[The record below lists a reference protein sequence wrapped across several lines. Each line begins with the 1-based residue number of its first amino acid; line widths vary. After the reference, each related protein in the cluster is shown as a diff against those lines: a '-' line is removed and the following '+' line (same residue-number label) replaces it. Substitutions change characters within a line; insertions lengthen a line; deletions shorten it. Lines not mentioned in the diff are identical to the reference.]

1 MARKQSVILT
11 PTQKKELA
19 VSAKSTLKDLRQQHA
34 ALVLAEKAANKE
46 FNAAVKAL
54 EKPFLDG
61 RKAREKAMT
70 ALVKQLTAAEA
81 NLAALTSVPAET
93 AVASPTT

>member
-19 VSAKSTLKDLRQQHA
+19 TNAKTTLKGLKQQHA
-34 ALVLAEKAANKE
+34 ALTLAEKAAAKE
-46 FNAAVKAL
+46 FNAAIKAL
-54 EKPFLDG
+54 EKPFLEG

-81 NLAALTSVPAET
+81 NVASLSGTTET
-93 AVASPTT
+93 AVASPTS